1 MPGGEEAV
9 EASWWREVPR
19 HGEVGVWFVRFW
31 ARRSRARVVSSV
43 CGGWLGTVYARR
55 WLRRTSGWTRCV
67 SAALLACGGYVCR
80 VVWPYLGV
88 IDSSHTKKIGMGN

>member
-31 ARRSRARVVSSV
+31 FLEFLIYVGDFVTVVRV
-43 CGGWLGTVYARR
+43 GG
-55 WLRRTSGWTRCV
+55 
-67 SAALLACGGYVCR
+67 
-80 VVWPYLGV
+80 
-88 IDSSHTKKIGMGN
+88 